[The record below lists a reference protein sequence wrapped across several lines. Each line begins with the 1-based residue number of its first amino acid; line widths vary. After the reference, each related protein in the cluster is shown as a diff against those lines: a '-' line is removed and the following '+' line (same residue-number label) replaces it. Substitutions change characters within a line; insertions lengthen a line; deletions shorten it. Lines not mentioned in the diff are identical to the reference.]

1 MNIKN
6 DLMQAGP
13 HYTICFMLGRL
24 ISNSHVGKADFK
36 ELLPLALFRLGN
48 D

>member
-6 DLMQAGP
+6 DLTQAGP
-13 HYTICFMLGRL
+13 HYTICFVLCRL